1 MEHGLDLFSLSQF
14 LVSRFLV
21 PSLQTGN
28 VIFLVPSLQTGNVIF
43 LVPSLQI
50 GNVIFLVPS
59 LQTGNVILEVLP
71 PIKNN
76 KKKNYDSM
84 IKTD

>member
-28 VIFLVPSLQTGNVIF
+28 VIFLVPLLQTGNVIF
-43 LVPSLQI
+43 LVPL
-50 GNVIFLVPS
+50 

>member
-28 VIFLVPSLQTGNVIF
+28 VIFLVPSLQTGNVI
-43 LVPSLQI
+43 
-50 GNVIFLVPS
+50 
-59 LQTGNVILEVLP
+59 LEVLP

-76 KKKNYDSM
+76 KKRIM
-84 IKTD
+84 IV

>member
-14 LVSRFLV
+14 LVSR
-21 PSLQTGN
+21 
-28 VIFLVPSLQTGNVIF
+28 F

-76 KKKNYDSM
+76 RKKNYDSM

>member
-28 VIFLVPSLQTGNVIF
+28 VIFLVPL
-43 LVPSLQI
+43 
-50 GNVIFLVPS
+50 

>member
-14 LVSRFLV
+14 LVSR
-21 PSLQTGN
+21 
-28 VIFLVPSLQTGNVIF
+28 F

>member
-28 VIFLVPSLQTGNVIF
+28 VI
-43 LVPSLQI
+43 
-50 GNVIFLVPS
+50 
-59 LQTGNVILEVLP
+59 LEVLP

-76 KKKNYDSM
+76 RKKNYDSM

>member
-28 VIFLVPSLQTGNVIF
+28 VIFLVPSLQTGNVI
-43 LVPSLQI
+43 
-50 GNVIFLVPS
+50 
-59 LQTGNVILEVLP
+59 LEVSRSQSPDWECYLRGSTS
-71 PIKNN
+71 N
-76 KKKNYDSM
+76 KKQQK
-84 IKTD
+84 KEL

>member
-28 VIFLVPSLQTGNVIF
+28 VIFLVPSLQTGNVI
-43 LVPSLQI
+43 
-50 GNVIFLVPS
+50 
-59 LQTGNVILEVLP
+59 LEVLP

-76 KKKNYDSM
+76 RKKNYDSM

>member
-28 VIFLVPSLQTGNVIF
+28 VIF
-43 LVPSLQI
+43 
-50 GNVIFLVPS
+50 
-59 LQTGNVILEVLP
+59 EVSRSQSPDWECYLSRSQSP
-71 PIKNN
+71 DWECYLRGCLKSGIP
-76 KKKNYDSM
+76 
-84 IKTD
+84 

>member
-28 VIFLVPSLQTGNVIF
+28 VIFLVPSLQTGNVI
-43 LVPSLQI
+43 
-50 GNVIFLVPS
+50 
-59 LQTGNVILEVLP
+59 LEVSRSQSPDWECYLRGFSFP
-71 PIKNN
+71 V
-76 KKKNYDSM
+76 SRLGM
-84 IKTD
+84 LS